1 MSASRS
7 WAELS
12 REHERLAMPSDRM
25 AARVHAEPDAARG
38 PARIPEPALAQAGA
52 ATSVPAPR

>member
-12 REHERLAMPSDRM
+12 REHERLAGPSDRIE
-25 AARVHAEPDAARG
+25 ARVGAAPDAARG
-38 PARIPEPALAQAGA
+38 QALSSDPGRMSAGT

>member
-1 MSASRS
+1 MSASR

-12 REHERLAMPSDRM
+12 REHERLAMPSDRT
-25 AARVHAEPDAARG
+25 AARTHAEPDAGRG
-38 PARIPEPALAQAGA
+38 QSRIPEPALAQAGP

>member
-12 REHERLAMPSDRM
+12 REHERLAMPSERM
-25 AARVHAEPDAARG
+25 AARGHAEPDTARG
-38 PARIPEPALAQAGA
+38 QVRSPEPALAQAGA
-52 ATSVPAPR
+52 ATSAQAPS